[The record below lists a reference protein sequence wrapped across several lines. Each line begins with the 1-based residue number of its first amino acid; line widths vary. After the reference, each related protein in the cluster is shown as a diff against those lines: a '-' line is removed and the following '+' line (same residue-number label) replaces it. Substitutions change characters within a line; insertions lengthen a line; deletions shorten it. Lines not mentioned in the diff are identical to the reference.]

1 MITKYVSKS
10 DFFVLLLTLIFF
22 ILALFTEG
30 IIHDLSLEIGILLVS
45 VKLIMFNYHSSKDTA
60 RIIEKLE
67 KIEKD
72 LQEHDNKKSDY

>member
-1 MITKYVSKS
+1 MFGRYVSNS
-10 DFFVLLLTLIFF
+10 DFFVLLLTV
-22 ILALFTEG
+22 ILFVISLFTKG

-60 RIIEKLE
+60 KILEKLE

-72 LQEHDNKKSDY
+72 LEEHDNKKLNN